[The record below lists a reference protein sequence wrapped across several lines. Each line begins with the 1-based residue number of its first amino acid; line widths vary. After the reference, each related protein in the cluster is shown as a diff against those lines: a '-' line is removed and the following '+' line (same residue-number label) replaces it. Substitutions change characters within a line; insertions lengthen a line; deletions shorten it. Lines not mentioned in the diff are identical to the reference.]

1 MNFLFTV
8 RQNGC
13 SIPVFASGQAGE
25 TATQVLLSAVR
36 IAPNILRDCTCVICN
51 NRAGCKECQDRH
63 KYTCT
68 DILCAFHKNAGKE
81 EVNGV

>member
-36 IAPNILRDCTCVICN
+36 IAPNILRDCTCVRFN
-51 NRAGCKECQDRH
+51 NRAGCKECQDQY
-63 KYTCT
+63 KYACA
-68 DILCAFHKNAGKE
+68 DSLCALHKEAGKE
-81 EVNGV
+81 GANGA

>member
-13 SIPVFASGQAGE
+13 SIPVFSSGQAGE

-36 IAPNILRDCTCVICN
+36 IAPNILRDCTCVLPN
-51 NRAGCKECQDRH
+51 NRAGCKECQDRY
-63 KYTCT
+63 KYAGRNS
-68 DILCAFHKNAGKE
+68 LCALHKEAGRE
-81 EVNGV
+81 ETNGA